1 MARPFDIEV
10 TVRSYE
16 LDTLGHVNNAVYV
29 NWMEHAR
36 LRTFD
41 ELGFGVDALLAGDVL
56 YNIVRAEVDFRRPTH
71 FGDRL
76 IVSTLLESIGT
87 SSVRLAHPI
96 ARADDAEDGGEIVCA
111 AREVIVWLGQD
122 GRPTPVPD
130 DVREALDRLDKTEVG
145 TKANRPEGSD
155 A

>member
-1 MARPFDIEV
+1 VARPFDIEV

-16 LDTLGHVNNAVYV
+16 LDALGHVNNAVYV

-36 LRTFD
+36 LKTFH
-41 ELGFGVDALLAGDVL
+41 ELGFGVEVLLAGDVL

-76 IVSTLLESIGT
+76 IVGTLLESIGT
-87 SSVRLAHPI
+87 SSVKLAHPI
-96 ARADDAEDGGEIVCA
+96 TRADDGEIVCA
-111 AREVIVWLGQD
+111 TREVIVWLSQD

-130 DVREALDRLDKTEVG
+130 DIRQAFDRLDKTEVDR
-145 TKANRPEGSD
+145 TEGND
-155 A
+155 D